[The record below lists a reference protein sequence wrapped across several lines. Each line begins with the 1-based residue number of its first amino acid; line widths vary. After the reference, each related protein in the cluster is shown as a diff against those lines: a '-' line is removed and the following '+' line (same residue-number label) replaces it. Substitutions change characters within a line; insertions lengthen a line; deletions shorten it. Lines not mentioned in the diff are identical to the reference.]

1 MKTFQTWSKT
11 PPMGWN
17 SWDCYGAGIDE
28 AHLRANADF
37 MAKHLKTYGWEYVV
51 CDIQWSEPDV
61 IGHRYRPFADLTM
74 DGFGRLLPAEKRFPS
89 AKDGQGFKPIADYV
103 HALGLKFGLHMMRG
117 IPRQAVSQNVP
128 ILGTDKTARE
138 IAHTFSV
145 CPWNTDMYGLQNCAA
160 AQSYYDSVIALYA
173 SWGVDFIKCDDI
185 CVTEFRKWDNP
196 YTADYEI
203 EMLRSAIDRCGRE
216 IVLSLS
222 PGPAPRDKADHLR
235 QNANMWRMSGDF
247 WDTWE
252 ALLHMFTLCE
262 QWQGITSP
270 GSYPDC
276 DMLPLG
282 LLLDDEDGNV
292 NMRATRFTKPEQVT
306 MMTLWGI
313 FQSPLMIGGD
323 LPTCDEWTLS
333 LLTNERYTEMVKS
346 VRGAKQFSRAK
357 EQIIWTANGKRSKY
371 IAVFNIGEK
380 EKTMRVPLDDIL
392 LPDTAYRVTDV
403 WSGEC
408 LGSTK
413 NTLRLA
419 VDPHGA
425 RLLKIEN

>member
-1 MKTFQTWSKT
+1 
-11 PPMGWN
+11 
-17 SWDCYGAGIDE
+17 
-28 AHLRANADF
+28 
-37 MAKHLKTYGWEYVV
+37 
-51 CDIQWSEPDV
+51 
-61 IGHRYRPFADLTM
+61 
-74 DGFGRLLPAEKRFPS
+74 
-89 AKDGQGFKPIADYV
+89 
-103 HALGLKFGLHMMRG
+103 MMRG
-117 IPRQAVSQNVP
+117 IPRQAVSQNCPVF
-128 ILGTDKTARE
+128 GTDKTARE

-160 AQSYYDSVIALYA
+160 SQSYYDSVIALYA

-247 WDTWE
+247 WDTWDR
-252 ALLHMFTLCE
+252 LLHMFTLCA
-262 QWQGITSP
+262 QWQGVTSA
-270 GSYPDC
+270 GGYPDC

-282 LLLDDEDGNV
+282 LLLDDEDCAPT
-292 NMRATRFTKPEQVT
+292 MRPTRFTWDEQVT

-313 FQSPLMIGGD
+313 FRSPLMMGGD
-323 LPTCDEWTLS
+323 LPTCDDRTLS
-333 LLTNERYTEMVKS
+333 LLTNERYIEMVKTI
-346 VRGAKQFSRAK
+346 RGAKQLSRGK
-357 EQIIWTANGKRSKY
+357 EQIVWTANGKKCKY

-380 EKTMRVPLDDIL
+380 EKTMRVPLCDVL
-392 LPDTAYRVTDV
+392 LPDTTYRVTDV
-403 WSGEC
+403 WSGDD
-408 LGSTK
+408 LGSVK

-419 VDPHGA
+419 VAPHGA
-425 RLLKIEN
+425 RLIKIEA